1 MIETLAYDLETD
13 LLIEIVKM
21 LVTGDIDALDWRTKK
36 LQQMGLLDRRSQELV
51 NRYRVKI
58 LSGVD
63 KEFEQTIEN
72 EIRIIR
78 QGLPKTLRN
87 QITMDTTTRMVMETW
102 ATQAK
107 RNINMSLVNITETTK
122 ATYINAINKASL
134 GYVTNTYTRD
144 EALKQSIT
152 QMKHLEVYL
161 DTRGRRWTP
170 EGYVSMVLKSNKR
183 QVVTDLQLGAA
194 QELGTDIIE
203 VSEHAGARPGCAP
216 YQGRFFS
223 TANRSGSITDG
234 AGNRIYFEPL
244 SSTTYGQPAG
254 LTGINCGHRFKV
266 FVPGISIKGQKL
278 EMTADENRE
287 IYAQSQ
293 QQRRIENQIRTSKR
307 EIRKWEAA
315 GDTQQVARYKEQ
327 LAQNNARMKEF
338 ISESGR
344 TRRTNRERIY

>member
-1 MIETLAYDLETD
+1 MIESLAYDLETD
-13 LLIEIVKM
+13 LLIEIVQL

-36 LQQMGLLDRRSQELV
+36 LQQMGLLDRRAQEIV
-51 NRYRVKI
+51 NLYRAKI
-58 LSGVD
+58 LYGVD
-63 KEFEQTIEN
+63 KEFEKTIEE
-72 EIRIIR
+72 EIRRIR
-78 QGLPKTLRN
+78 SGLPKTIRN
-87 QITMDTTTRMVMETW
+87 QITMDTTTRIVMDTW
-102 ATQAK
+102 AVQAK

-161 DTRGRRWTP
+161 DTAGRRWTP

-183 QVVTDLQLGAA
+183 QVVTDLQFGAA
-194 QELGTDIIE
+194 QEIGTDIIE

-216 YQGRFFS
+216 FQGRFFS
-223 TANRSGSITDG
+223 LSNQSGTATDG
-234 AGNRIYFEPL
+234 AGNRIYYEPI

-254 LTGINCGHRFKV
+254 LFGINCGHRSKPFA
-266 FVPGISIKGQKL
+266 PGISIKAQKL
-278 EMTADENRE
+278 DMTADENRE

-293 QQRRIENQIRTSKR
+293 QQRRLENQIRTSKR

-315 GDTQQVARYKEQ
+315 GDKQQAQRYKEQ

-344 TRRTNRERIY
+344 TRRDNRERIY